1 MCQKLGWKA
10 SQREYTVL
18 PIVIQVNGE
27 RPELFEIPK
36 DIIMEVPLV
45 HPE

>member
-1 MCQKLGWKA
+1 MCQKLGWFSATK
-10 SQREYTVL
+10 EYAIL
-18 PIVIQVNGE
+18 PIVIQVNNE

-36 DIIMEVPLV
+36 EIVMQVSIV